1 MMFFNSKEKSVNTF
15 AKYLVQLDA
24 PTLIGLTRLLG
35 VKIFYDDVK
44 DENGHPMPKSGEA
57 ILEDCL
63 VKFYSLNREKRKEI
77 LKITKAAA
85 KEK

>member
-1 MMFFNSKEKSVNTF
+1 MFFNSKEKSVNKF

-44 DENGHPMPKSGEA
+44 DEKGHPMPKSGEA

-63 VKFYSLNREKRKEI
+63 VKFYALNREKRKEI